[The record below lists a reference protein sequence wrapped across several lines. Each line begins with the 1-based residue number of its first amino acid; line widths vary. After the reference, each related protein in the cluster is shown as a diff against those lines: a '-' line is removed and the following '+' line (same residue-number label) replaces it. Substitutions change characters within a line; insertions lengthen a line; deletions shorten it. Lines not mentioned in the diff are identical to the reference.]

1 MAAEG
6 DCSNRDNRASL
17 RASIQMMMADVFRSE
32 ALRSA
37 GWMTMYTSKST
48 SESGLTPPFLIAFA
62 NEPINSESRA

>member
-1 MAAEG
+1 MAEA
-6 DCSNRDNRASL
+6 DSSSYQNNTASL
-17 RASIQMMMADVFRSE
+17 WQAIQMIMTDVFRSE

-48 SESGLTPPFLIAFA
+48 SESGLTPPLLIAFA